1 MYFHYNPPTPHPDS
15 SRWYLSEEGGDDE
28 LLHCVFWLHSWKRT
42 AVPLKS
48 WVRVDVSQA
57 GIVSDRMDALVLLRI
72 PGIPVGWR
80 LCGRGQTLLLRAASC
95 AADHQRLTSAF
106 PLLILLLA

>member
-1 MYFHYNPPTPHPDS
+1 MPF
-15 SRWYLSEEGGDDE
+15 
-28 LLHCVFWLHSWKRT
+28 
-42 AVPLKS
+42 KS
-48 WVRVDVSQA
+48 WVRVDVSQPVIA
-57 GIVSDRMDALVLLRI
+57 SDRLDTLVLLRI

-80 LCGRGQTLLLRAASC
+80 LCGQGQTLLLRVASC

>member
-1 MYFHYNPPTPHPDS
+1 M
-15 SRWYLSEEGGDDE
+15 EGGDDE
-28 LLHCVFWLHSWKRT
+28 LLRCVFWLHSWKRT
-42 AVPLKS
+42 AVPFKS

-57 GIVSDRMDALVLLRI
+57 VIVSDRLDALVLLRI

-80 LCGRGQTLLLRAASC
+80 LCGQGQTLLLRVASC

-106 PLLILLLA
+106 PLLILLPA